1 MVIRCEI
8 GRLTQRV
15 KGSYRSDGRAVH
27 IIFSRYVWFNCF
39 HANIVFK
46 ECATQTREVPEEQCA
61 TTVEQECTNTVKQ
74 VIILGNMKYE
84 QRE

>member
-1 MVIRCEI
+1 M
-8 GRLTQRV
+8 
-15 KGSYRSDGRAVH
+15 VH
-27 IIFSRYVWFNCF
+27 IIFSRYVWCNCF
-39 HANIVFK
+39 HANIVIQ

-74 VIILGNMKYE
+74 VIILGNLKYK

>member
-1 MVIRCEI
+1 MVIGCEI

-15 KGSYRSDGRAVH
+15 IKDGRAVH

-74 VIILGNMKYE
+74 VIILGNQK
-84 QRE
+84 

>member
-1 MVIRCEI
+1 MF
-8 GRLTQRV
+8 Q
-15 KGSYRSDGRAVH
+15 
-27 IIFSRYVWFNCF
+27 
-39 HANIVFK
+39 